1 MSVPQTETRSAR
13 KHRAIVEAA
22 TEVFLAQGYA
32 GTSIDQIAARA
43 AVSKPTV
50 YKHFSDKQALFTA
63 IVTHTV
69 DEAAE
74 PVHAEVA
81 SLRDTGD
88 VAADLRDLARRQLSL
103 VMRPQLL
110 RLRRLVIGEAGR
122 FPELGRL
129 FAERGPTRTMAALA
143 TAFRGLTE
151 RGLLAADDADLAA
164 AHFNWLVMSVP
175 LNRAM
180 LTGDDT
186 PPPAAELRRYADE
199 GVRVFLA
206 AYGVRPAHDVRPPS
220 GLRPP

>member
-1 MSVPQTETRSAR
+1 MSALEDKTEGRSAR
-13 KHRAIVEAA
+13 KRRAILEAA
-22 TEVFLAQGYA
+22 TRVFLAHGYA
-32 GTSIDQIAARA
+32 GTTIDQIAAEA

-50 YKHFSDKQALFTA
+50 YKHFSDKQALFTE
-63 IVTHTV
+63 IVTRTV

-81 SLRDTGD
+81 NLRDTGD
-88 VAADLRDLARRQLSL
+88 VAADLRDLARRQLSM
-103 VMRPQLL
+103 VMRPRLL
-110 RLRRLVIGEAGR
+110 QLRRLVIGEAGR

-129 FAERGPTRTMAALA
+129 FAERGPARTMADLA
-143 TAFRGLTE
+143 AAFRALTE
-151 RGLLAADDADLAA
+151 RGLLAADDAELAA

-186 PPPAAELRRYADE
+186 PPSAAELRRYADE

-206 AYGVRPAHDVRPPS
+206 AYRAPS
-220 GLRPP
+220 IS

>member
-1 MSVPQTETRSAR
+1 MSVPQDETRSAR
-13 KHRAIVEAA
+13 KHRAILDAA
-22 TEVFLAQGYA
+22 TEVFLADGYA
-32 GTSIDQIAARA
+32 GTTIDRIAATA

-50 YKHFSDKQALFTA
+50 YKHFADKQTLFAA
-63 IVTHTV
+63 IVARTV

-81 SLRDTGD
+81 ALRDTGD
-88 VAADLRDLARRQLSL
+88 VAADLRDLARRQLSM
-103 VMRPQLL
+103 VMRPRLL

-129 FAERGPTRTMAALA
+129 FAERGPARTMADLA
-143 TAFRGLTE
+143 AAFGGLTE
-151 RGLLAADDADLAA
+151 RGLLATPDAGLAA

-175 LNRAM
+175 LNNAM

-186 PPPAAELRRYADE
+186 PPPAAQIERYADE

-206 AYGVRPAHDVRPPS
+206 AYGPTS
-220 GLRPP
+220 S

>member
-1 MSVPQTETRSAR
+1 MSDAEVKAESRSAR
-13 KHRAIVEAA
+13 KHRDILEAA
-22 TEVFLAQGYA
+22 TQVFLAQGFA
-32 GTSIDQIAARA
+32 GTSIDQIAAQA

-50 YKHFSDKQALFTA
+50 YKHFADKQALFTE
-63 IVTHTV
+63 IVTRTV

-81 SLRDTGD
+81 GLRDTGD
-88 VAADLRDLARRQLSL
+88 VAADLRDLARRQLAM
-103 VMRPQLL
+103 VMRPRLL
-110 RLRRLVIGEAGR
+110 QLRRLVIGEAGR

-129 FAERGPTRTMAALA
+129 FAERGPARTMADLA

-151 RGLLAADDADLAA
+151 RGLLAVDDAELAA

-180 LTGDDT
+180 LTGDDS
-186 PPPAAELRRYADE
+186 PPPAAEIERYADE

-206 AYGVRPAHDVRPPS
+206 AYGAPPP
-220 GLRPP
+220 GRR

>member
-1 MSVPQTETRSAR
+1 MSAPEDNTEGRSVR
-13 KHRAIVEAA
+13 KRRAILDAA
-22 TEVFLAQGYA
+22 TQVFLAHGYA
-32 GTSIDQIAARA
+32 GTTIDQIAATA

-50 YKHFSDKQALFTA
+50 YKHFGDKQALFTE
-63 IVTHTV
+63 IVTRTV

-81 SLRDTGD
+81 GLRDTGD
-88 VAADLRDLARRQLSL
+88 LAADLRDLARRQLAV
-103 VMRPQLL
+103 VMRPRLL
-110 RLRRLVIGEAGR
+110 QLRRLVIGEAGR

-129 FAERGPTRTMAALA
+129 FAERGPARTMADLA
-143 TAFRGLTE
+143 AAFRGLTE
-151 RGLLAADDADLAA
+151 RGLLAADDPELAA

-186 PPPAAELRRYADE
+186 APPAAELRRYADE

-206 AYGVRPAHDVRPPS
+206 AYGPPAAR
-220 GLRPP
+220 

>member
-1 MSVPQTETRSAR
+1 MNRTER
-13 KHRAIVEAA
+13 KHQAILDAA
-22 TEVFLAQGYA
+22 TEVFLADGYA
-32 GTSIDQIAARA
+32 GTTIDRIAATA

-50 YKHFSDKQALFTA
+50 YAHFADKQALFTE
-63 IVTHTV
+63 IVTRTV

-88 VAADLRDLARRQLSL
+88 VAADLRDLARRQLAM
-103 VMRPQLL
+103 VMRPRLL
-110 RLRRLVIGEAGR
+110 QLRRLVIGEAGR

-129 FAERGPTRTMAALA
+129 FAERGPGRTMADLA
-143 TAFRGLTE
+143 AAFRGLTE
-151 RGLLAADDADLAA
+151 RGLLAVDDAELAA

-180 LTGDDT
+180 LTGDDA
-186 PPPAAELRRYADE
+186 PPPAAEIERYADE

-206 AYGVRPAHDVRPPS
+206 AYGA
-220 GLRPP
+220 

>member
-1 MSVPQTETRSAR
+1 MSPRPGKQQ
-13 KHRAIVEAA
+13 AIVEAA

-50 YKHFSDKQALFTA
+50 YAHFAGKETLFAA
-63 IVTHTV
+63 IVALTV
-69 DEAAE
+69 DEAAD

-81 SLRDTGD
+81 ALRDTGD
-88 VAADLRDLARRQLSL
+88 VEADLRDLARRQLAM
-103 VMRPQLL
+103 VMRPRLL

-129 FAERGPTRTMAALA
+129 FAERGPARTIADLAA
-143 TAFRGLTE
+143 AFRGLTE

-180 LTGDDT
+180 LTGDDA
-186 PPPAAELRRYADE
+186 PLPAAELRRYADE

-206 AYGVRPAHDVRPPS
+206 AYGA
-220 GLRPP
+220 